1 MDITDKSSL
10 SQSLKLTFGRG
21 MVVITPR
28 TGIGFPASIEEGIH
42 IQVFPFGVDCG
53 VMISHVLPSKAA
65 ILDSCIAMLG
75 EPVDPAAEAAII
87 LNQVA
92 RGYLEAA
99 KVECA
104 AFDPDADE
112 LGSTRQHFESSA
124 TMHDVAVSQ
133 AVMESAMAEFERL
146 LPWQDRATA
155 PATATAAAASLIEP
169 GSNEMYDAWVAKQAR
184 QARKKQKAKEKYDRK
199 RGEHLRQKSEMKLI
213 KNIARF
219 KAVGKDPHYR
229 HYLWLRVVREDVY
242 ANMDDLEVRRR
253 SKPAFVIE
261 VRRWLTDPSDIAN
274 ALRWIL
280 RGLSARMAI
289 RKAIADA
296 QERSLAAAD
305 AGPLQPIAPYRGM
318 FSGGQASRRMAHKV
332 DLSGPAQPD

>member
-1 MDITDKSSL
+1 MNTPDNSSL
-10 SQSLKLTFGRG
+10 PQTLKLTFGRG
-21 MVVITPR
+21 VVVITIR
-28 TGIGFPASIEEGIH
+28 TGLGFPASSENGIH

-53 VMISHVLPSKAA
+53 VTISHVLSSKAA
-65 ILDSCIAMLG
+65 ILDSCIAMHG
-75 EPVDPAAEAAII
+75 EPVDPAAEATVI
-87 LNQVA
+87 LDQVA
-92 RGYLEAA
+92 RGYLKAA
-99 KVECA
+99 EVRCA
-104 AFDPDADE
+104 DFNPEADE
-112 LGSTRQHFESSA
+112 LESTRRHFEPSGA
-124 TMHDVAVSQ
+124 MPDVAVSE
-133 AVMESAMAEFERL
+133 AMLESAMVEFERL
-146 LPWQDRATA
+146 LPWQDRVSD
-155 PATATAAAASLIEP
+155 PATATASSESLIEP
-169 GSNEMYDAWVAKQAR
+169 GRNEMYDAWMAKQAR
-184 QARKKQKAKEKYDRK
+184 QARKMQKAKEKHDRK
-199 RGEHLRQKSEMKLI
+199 RGEHLRQKGEMKLI

-242 ANMDDLEVRRR
+242 ANMDDLAVLRR

-261 VRRWLTDPSDIAN
+261 VRRWLSDPNDIAN

-318 FSGGQASRRMAHKV
+318 FSGGRAGRRLAPNV
-332 DLSGPAQPD
+332 DLSGPAPPD